1 MPVRVGGD
9 FLKRPRLA
17 KNREPR
23 LLSINNQ
30 ALRITVKRE
39 IMKKIL
45 FLLVFILTAASSF
58 AQEKYPYYCTISGTR
73 NLANKIRLE
82 LEWGEQKQ
90 SVALRDE
97 NNKKIEFN
105 NLTDILNYMSAR
117 GWQFVTE
124 LTYDGHVHY
133 LLKKEVSSPDE
144 AKQGLR
150 FSTDE

>member
-1 MPVRVGGD
+1 M
-9 FLKRPRLA
+9 KRPRLS
-17 KNREPR
+17 KNMELR
-23 LLSINNQ
+23 LLQ
-30 ALRITVKRE
+30 LITKPYASRLSE
-39 IMKKIL
+39 KNMKKIL

-58 AQEKYPYYCTISGTR
+58 AQEKHPYYCTISGTR
-73 NLANKIRLE
+73 NLASKIRLE

>member
-1 MPVRVGGD
+1 ME
-9 FLKRPRLA
+9 L
-17 KNREPR
+17 R
-23 LLSINNQ
+23 LLQ
-30 ALRITVKRE
+30 LITKPYASRLSE
-39 IMKKIL
+39 KNMKKIL

-58 AQEKYPYYCTISGTR
+58 AQEKHPYYCTISGTR

-90 SVALRDE
+90 YVALRDE

-124 LTYDGHVHY
+124 LTYEGCIHY

-150 FSTDE
+150 FSTDK

>member
-1 MPVRVGGD
+1 
-9 FLKRPRLA
+9 
-17 KNREPR
+17 
-23 LLSINNQ
+23 
-30 ALRITVKRE
+30 
-39 IMKKIL
+39 MKKIL

-58 AQEKYPYYCTISGTR
+58 AQEKHPYYCAISGTY
-73 NLANKIRLE
+73 NLAMKIRLE

-97 NNKKIEFN
+97 DGKKIEFN

-124 LTYDGHVHY
+124 LNYDGHIHY
-133 LLKKEVSSPDE
+133 LLKKDVSSPEE

>member
-1 MPVRVGGD
+1 M
-9 FLKRPRLA
+9 KR
-17 KNREPR
+17 
-23 LLSINNQ
+23 
-30 ALRITVKRE
+30 
-39 IMKKIL
+39 IL
-45 FLLVFILTAASSF
+45 FLLMFVMATASSI
-58 AQEKYPYYCTISGTR
+58 AQEKHPYYCTISGTR

-124 LTYDGHVHY
+124 LNYDGHIHY
-133 LLKKEVSSPDE
+133 LLKKDVSSPEE

-150 FSTDE
+150 FDTDK